1 MEPIPSHP
9 IFNANIIKLLILTEK
24 IRQEHFERFD
34 KQKLI
39 FEKILYKIF
48 LKALND
54 SSIKAIE
61 QVSTSFI
68 NESTMIEAYQ
78 QAYQIIFKKHGAKAI
93 KTVNFKR
100 EAPQI
105 SIGFGSVLF
114 KQKVRDYLNRTAGE
128 RIKSVTENT
137 KDQVKKLFE
146 KYEFT
151 GARNIASKIT
161 REIKT
166 INRTRA
172 LLIARTESL
181 TAMNYVSHVSAVQ
194 EGVTSKA
201 WLHTIGRSKNYREA
215 HLAVSDKPIGIKDKW
230 TLNGLS
236 MQYPGDPNGGAINN
250 CNCRCSI
257 LYGYEGA
264 TPARQ
269 GNIFGN
275 FIAGLLLGLVVD

>member
-9 IFNANIIKLLILTEK
+9 IFNANIIKLLEITDK

-78 QAYQIIFKKHGAKAI
+78 QAYQIIFKKHGAKAV

-105 SIGFGSVLF
+105 TVGFGSTLF

-128 RIKSVTENT
+128 RIKSVTDNT

-275 FIAGLLLGLVVD
+275 FIARLLLGLD